1 MIAIF
6 DSLEPAIQEHLR
18 IIRETSGLPDSDT
31 SLELLA
37 EGWKEKEKAFD
48 DQAASMGMERS
59 LDCEDVAR
67 GFLALTYS
75 GSLVAVGPAD
85 GGKRRAVYVSI
96 DRRRDVPSRAESENA
111 SLDGFVSCG
120 REIIFRNGPVK
131 KSSAIYRLALLPSA
145 LALIDQNQRLDE
157 ATVALTRE
165 FQAVDGTG
173 FDED

>member
-1 MIAIF
+1 MGEIF
-6 DSLEPAIQEHLR
+6 DSLEPAIQDHLK
-18 IIRETSGLPDSDT
+18 IIRETSGLPGSDT

-48 DQAASMGMERS
+48 EQAASMGMEKC
-59 LDCEDVAR
+59 LECEDTGR

-75 GSLVAVGPAD
+75 GSLVAVGPSD

-96 DRRRDVPSRAESENA
+96 DRRRDVPTRAESDNA
-111 SLDGFVSCG
+111 AVEGFVSCG
-120 REIIFRNGPVK
+120 REIVFRNGPVK

-145 LALIDQNQRLDE
+145 LALIDQNKRLDE
-157 ATVALTRE
+157 ATMALTRE

-173 FDED
+173 IDED